1 MISGHT
7 TAEIFRKLREDPE
20 NRTCFDCNDIDLTYA
35 SVNLGIMLCSKCA
48 SQHCQ
53 LGINISHV
61 KSLKEPWTT
70 WHLKLMTAGGNTSLK
85 TFFAMYSIPLNAP
98 DKYKTVACEYYREMI
113 KMMADG
119 DRIMMLT
126 PSEEEGPMLM
136 EEFREPEPIIIS
148 NEERDP
154 SPENQ
159 TRNIP
164 NPENPSSNSNFSNLS
179 QIRKIG
185 KLAESETFTAIKGIT
200 SEAFD
205 FFGRGVKWGAEK
217 GIEGLEWSAQQGK
230 KLIRKMSNRESLIE
244 EAHQVY
250 SKLHNNLNFAKIKE
264 ETLKMIREIEEK
276 SMKHD

>member
-7 TAEIFRKLREDPE
+7 TIEIFRKLREDPE
-20 NRTCFDCNDIDLTYA
+20 NRRCFDCNDIDITYA
-35 SVNLGIMLCSKCA
+35 SVNLGIMLCSHCA

-70 WHLKLMTAGGNTSLK
+70 RHLKLMTAGGNTSLK

-119 DRIMMLT
+119 DTIMMLT

-136 EEFREPEPIIIS
+136 EEFREPEPVKLQGEETEFQSENSIVSIPTIGNICQIS
-148 NEERDP
+148 NLGKI
-154 SPENQ
+154 N
-159 TRNIP
+159 N
-164 NPENPSSNSNFSNLS
+164 
-179 QIRKIG
+179 IG

-200 SEAFD
+200 SEAFG

-230 KLIRKMSNRESLIE
+230 KFIRKMSNRESLIE
-244 EAHQVY
+244 EAHEVY
-250 SKLHNNLNFAKIKE
+250 AKLQNNMNFSKIKQ
-264 ETLKMIREIEEK
+264 ETLKMIREIEENN
-276 SMKHD
+276 MKHE

>member
-7 TAEIFRKLREDPE
+7 TTEIFRKLREDPE
-20 NRTCFDCNDIDLTYA
+20 NRSCFDCNDIDLTHA

-48 SQHCQ
+48 SQHSQ

-70 WHLKLMTAGGNTSLK
+70 RHLKLMTAGGNTSLK

-148 NEERDP
+148 NEQYDP
-154 SPENQ
+154 QS
-159 TRNIP
+159 
-164 NPENPSSNSNFSNLS
+164 ENPSNNITNISNISNFSNLG
-179 QIRKIG
+179 KIG
-185 KLAESETFTAIKGIT
+185 KLAESETFTVIKDIT
-200 SEAFD
+200 SGAFD

-217 GIEGLEWSAQQGK
+217 GIEGLEWSAQ
-230 KLIRKMSNRESLIE
+230 
-244 EAHQVY
+244 
-250 SKLHNNLNFAKIKE
+250 
-264 ETLKMIREIEEK
+264 
-276 SMKHD
+276 